1 MIFYKIIMVKHKPR
15 QLTYTNTISNMN
27 ENIIQK
33 SKDNYND
40 IKNKYEKRL
49 IENNK
54 NNNDIFN
61 FIKDDKLNDFIEYF
75 NSENM
80 NIRRRKD
87 FLKNRDDDFI
97 SDVIEVFTT
106 DFDNDDE

>member
-1 MIFYKIIMVKHKPR
+1 MVQHKPR

>member
-1 MIFYKIIMVKHKPR
+1 MVQHKPR

-54 NNNDIFN
+54 NNNDIFD

>member
-1 MIFYKIIMVKHKPR
+1 MVQHKPR

-27 ENIIQK
+27 GNIIQK

-54 NNNDIFN
+54 NNNDYN
-61 FIKDDKLNDFIEYF
+61 FSFH
-75 NSENM
+75 
-80 NIRRRKD
+80 
-87 FLKNRDDDFI
+87 
-97 SDVIEVFTT
+97 
-106 DFDNDDE
+106 

>member
-1 MIFYKIIMVKHKPR
+1 MVQHKPR

-27 ENIIQK
+27 EKIIQK

-54 NNNDIFN
+54 NNNDIFH

-106 DFDNDDE
+106 DFNNDDE

>member
-1 MIFYKIIMVKHKPR
+1 MVKHKPR